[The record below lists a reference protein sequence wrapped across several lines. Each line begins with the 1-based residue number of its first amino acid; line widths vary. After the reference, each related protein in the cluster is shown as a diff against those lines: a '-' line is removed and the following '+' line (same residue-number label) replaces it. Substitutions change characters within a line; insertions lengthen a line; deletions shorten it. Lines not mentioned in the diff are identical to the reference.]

1 MFFFSSRRRHT
12 RCALVTGVQT
22 CALPIS
28 ATRFLYVGED
38 WDESAPESEWSGM
51 RDPYYEAMTERACA
65 PDLKELP
72 NGELAWDLP
81 TQQRFEVDPE
91 ALALFVDF
99 ELERVLD
106 KYRAPRIKGSVTHD

>member
-1 MFFFSSRRRHT
+1 MRYDMPEIED
-12 RCALVTGVQT
+12 VTE
-22 CALPIS
+22 APRP

-72 NGELAWDLP
+72 NGALAWALP

-91 ALALFVDF
+91 ARSS
-99 ELERVLD
+99 EERRVG
-106 KYRAPRIKGSVTHD
+106 KECVSTCRSRWTEYT